1 MPDGNR
7 STTMDNIALNEEVN
21 ELARSVDQA
30 KAAVQ
35 RTQWEPA
42 LRALTEAQD
51 RIGRLLK
58 EVGDQ
63 SRNIMLAPKPDE
75 GDRGG

>member
-1 MPDGNR
+1 MEN
-7 STTMDNIALNEEVN
+7 SALYQEVD

-30 KAAVQ
+30 RAAAQ
-35 RTQWEPA
+35 RAEWQLA
-42 LRALTEAQD
+42 VRALTEAQD

-58 EVGDQ
+58 EMGDK
-63 SRNIMLAPKPDE
+63 SRDIMLAPKPDE